1 MEGRGE
7 MRQGM
12 ALRQIHETNI
22 EQAFREALER
32 RGLRRGIDFA
42 TQYPI
47 RHSFILDFAFPAKKI
62 AVEVDGKKWHSS
74 PEARKRDAFKNQV
87 LKRQGWKV
95 IRFTE
100 DEVLANVDACVEKV
114 LRILGDRTR

>member
-1 MEGRGE
+1 
-7 MRQGM
+7 M

-47 RHSFILDFAFPAKKI
+47 RHSFILDFAFPAQQI

-74 PEARKRDAFKNQV
+74 PEARKRDGFKNHI

-100 DEVLANVDACVEKV
+100 DEVLENPGACVEKV
-114 LRILGDRTR
+114 LRNLGDRTR